1 MHNVI
6 DFIPRYY
13 AFRLVALSSPRPSLA
28 ILSFVLSSLFYLSI
42 RLFDSK
48 RKVDSFAVKYRC
60 LPGEFGRARNGMLLK
75 NAWTRALFR
84 GYFFRCALFYDRK
97 IVMVWGLGNRCRWE
111 VNFFMYTRVLSF
123 LKNSC
128 RSILTHFL
136 FLFFD
141 RSRYPRDIERLPL
154 ITQGTKF
161 ILSSRGRNEFLR
173 PNMAN
178 VTHACMGSVRFQE
191 TRLAFHRLFP
201 ILPFKSAFNAGRK
214 GLGEGRK
221 AEREFHRITVMLTTR
236 DGILMDRGRGSLQR
250 NCLTGIYHGLRADI
264 YVQWTGK
271 VSLMFQRLFTLTYIR
286 SPPPLSTT
294 RTMQQRTISRDPG
307 RLQRSRGRSEMSAF
321 PISFPRFIRWH
332 ERNDASFFFA
342 V

>member
-1 MHNVI
+1 
-6 DFIPRYY
+6 
-13 AFRLVALSSPRPSLA
+13 
-28 ILSFVLSSLFYLSI
+28 
-42 RLFDSK
+42 
-48 RKVDSFAVKYRC
+48 
-60 LPGEFGRARNGMLLK
+60 
-75 NAWTRALFR
+75 
-84 GYFFRCALFYDRK
+84 
-97 IVMVWGLGNRCRWE
+97 
-111 VNFFMYTRVLSF
+111 
-123 LKNSC
+123 
-128 RSILTHFL
+128 
-136 FLFFD
+136 
-141 RSRYPRDIERLPL
+141 
-154 ITQGTKF
+154 
-161 ILSSRGRNEFLR
+161 
-173 PNMAN
+173 MAN

-286 SPPPLSTT
+286 SPPPLSIT

-332 ERNDASFFFA
+332 ERNDASVSLHSKSDRRIPNPSSFI
-342 V
+342 VS

>member
-28 ILSFVLSSLFYLSI
+28 ILSFVLSSLSYLSI

-97 IVMVWGLGNRCRWE
+97 IVMVWGLGNKCRWE

-161 ILSSRGRNEFLR
+161 LSS
-173 PNMAN
+173 
-178 VTHACMGSVRFQE
+178 
-191 TRLAFHRLFP
+191 FHRVDETNFSGQ
-201 ILPFKSAFNAGRK
+201 IWRTW
-214 GLGEGRK
+214 
-221 AEREFHRITVMLTTR
+221 HTR
-236 DGILMDRGRGSLQR
+236 VW
-250 NCLTGIYHGLRADI
+250 
-264 YVQWTGK
+264 VQF
-271 VSLMFQRLFTLTYIR
+271 VSKKLDWRSIDCFRFSPLNQRLT
-286 SPPPLSTT
+286 
-294 RTMQQRTISRDPG
+294 QAEKG
-307 RLQRSRGRSEMSAF
+307 
-321 PISFPRFIRWH
+321 
-332 ERNDASFFFA
+332 
-342 V
+342 